1 MQTPTLDTAT
11 LILAIGGM
19 ILAIS
24 FGGVAIMALRRRML
38 AKDAPA
44 SEDGAGMLDSLR
56 AMRARGEL
64 SEEEFQSA
72 RAAFLSKAVGSAVPG
87 APDRSAEKA
96 RPISRGGTDGERR
109 AAPGVDLTGAPL
121 PRPTDRE

>member
-1 MQTPTLDTAT
+1 MQTQTLDTAT
-11 LILAIGGM
+11 LVLAIGGM
-19 ILAIS
+19 ILALS

-44 SEDGAGMLDSLR
+44 SEEGAGMLDSLR

-64 SEEEFQSA
+64 SEEEFQAA

-87 APDRSAEKA
+87 VPERGARVA
-96 RPISRGGTDGERR
+96 RPMARGGTDGERR
-109 AAPGVDLTGAPL
+109 APPGVDLTGAPL